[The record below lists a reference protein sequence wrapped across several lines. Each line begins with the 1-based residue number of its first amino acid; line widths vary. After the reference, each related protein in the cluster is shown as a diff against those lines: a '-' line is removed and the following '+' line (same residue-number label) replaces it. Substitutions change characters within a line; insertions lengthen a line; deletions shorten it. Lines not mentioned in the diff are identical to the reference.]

1 MTRMTLLRDQRLR
14 VFHTVAKY
22 KSFSKAA
29 QHLCLTQQ
37 AVSFQ
42 VRSLEQDAGLR
53 LFTRGAKATGLTTAG
68 QTLFAHADRILALY
82 AEANDS
88 LSEIARTAQSTL
100 RISAT
105 NSIAKYTLPRAIGE
119 FRMHRPEVR
128 VVMEVGNSANA
139 VDWLMNGSVDIA
151 ITSEGAPGLESCR
164 TTPFFR
170 DEVMFVASKNHPWA
184 LKKKVTMQD
193 LLETPLIMR
202 EEGSAT
208 RALLQRH
215 LSSVGLSL
223 DSLKVAL
230 VVGSP
235 EAAKEAAEIGVGVAV
250 ISMLCAR
257 STLQADKLV
266 ARRIEKL
273 DIVRDF
279 CIASQKGG
287 VRPSIASDFITLTRK
302 SLTQSQFINSV

>member
-1 MTRMTLLRDQRLR
+1 MTLLRDQRLR
-14 VFHTVAKY
+14 AFHAVAMH

-29 QHLCLTQQ
+29 RQLCLTQQ

-42 VRSLEQDAGLR
+42 VRSLEQEVGTL
-53 LFTRGAKATGLTTAG
+53 LFTRGHRTTELTTAG

-88 LSEIARTAQSTL
+88 LSEISCAAQSTL

-105 NSIAKYTLPRAIGE
+105 NSIAKYTLPQAIGD
-119 FRMHRPEVR
+119 FRMHHPDVR
-128 VVMEVGNSANA
+128 VVLEVGNSARA
-139 VDWLMNGSVDIA
+139 VDWLMKGSVDIA

-170 DEVMFVASKNHPWA
+170 DEVQFVASKHHPWA
-184 LKKKVTMQD
+184 LKKKITMQD
-193 LLETPLIMR
+193 FLETPLIMR

-208 RALLQRH
+208 RALLQHH

-223 DSLKVAL
+223 DSLRVAL

-235 EAAKEAAEIGVGVAV
+235 EAAREAAGMGVGVAV

-266 ARRIEKL
+266 ARKVEQLPVARSFYIARHKHGTSSPIAAEFIEFA
-273 DIVRDF
+273 R
-279 CIASQKGG
+279 
-287 VRPSIASDFITLTRK
+287 
-302 SLTQSQFINSV
+302 QSAA